1 MALIRIIINL
11 VPQVQKKKWV
21 DSQDQKDKPTQE
33 VVTSLFNDSN
43 SKVSVSENSADL
55 LNSNDNPTTDVT
67 SVEEPLPSQVA
78 N

>member
-43 SKVSVSENSADL
+43 PKVSVSENSADL